1 MKTTATP
8 MKSVFIIL
16 IGALAFG
23 LSFFACD
30 PKSEKI
36 NAFNDIIST
45 STFQDTAITY
55 SLSSD
60 SLILEFAKEPK
71 MKHWYGEIYLVKFN
85 PYKEII
91 IPFPDKAPENMGQL
105 RIKKGKFTFSGFHIP
120 ADSLSQYIVRL
131 HVTPYIPGFMS
142 RGEIYAEMYLF
153 SSKQNGSNKLEV
165 SDQVHDF
172 KITSF
177 DLVKLKN
184 MSPDLRD
191 FCRDSIEKAF
201 FTTFTDVEIEESKY
215 GF

>member
-1 MKTTATP
+1 
-8 MKSVFIIL
+8 MKSTIIIL
-16 IGALAFG
+16 IGGLALG

-30 PKSEKI
+30 PKAEKI

-45 STFQDTAITY
+45 STFQDTVITY

-71 MKHWYGEIYLVKFN
+71 MKHWYGEIYLVKFD

-91 IPFPDKAPENMGQL
+91 IPFPNKTPENMGQL

-120 ADSLSQYIVRL
+120 ADSLSQYVVRL
-131 HVTPYIPGFMS
+131 HVTPHIPGFSS
-142 RGEIYAEMYLF
+142 RGEIYTPMHLF
-153 SSKQNGSNKLEV
+153 SSKQNGSNKLEI
-165 SDQVHDF
+165 SEQVHDF

-184 MSPDLRD
+184 MSPELSD

-201 FTTFTDVEIEESKY
+201 FTTFSDVEIEESKY
-215 GF
+215 EF